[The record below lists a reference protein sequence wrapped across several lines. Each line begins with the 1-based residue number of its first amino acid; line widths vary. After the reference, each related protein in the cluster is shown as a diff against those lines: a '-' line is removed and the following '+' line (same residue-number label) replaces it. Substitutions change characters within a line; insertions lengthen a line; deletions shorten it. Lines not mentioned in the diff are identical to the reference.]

1 MVSLKIPF
9 SFVKNLIKP
18 NPPNSNIVS
27 NKEILNLTQGTV
39 VNFIMNPLIGAVD
52 TYWIS
57 KLNNDAILAGQGS
70 SDRIF
75 NSLFMIA
82 SFTPNVIIPLISKYD
97 SIGDTE
103 KVSSIISSSILL
115 VGLLGFF
122 LSSAVFMLKE
132 PVTKSIIPISA
143 PSYIYAIQ
151 YLEIRIIS
159 LGFALL
165 NSLAF
170 ASFRGQKDVYT
181 PLKINLCSQLANMIL
196 NPILMV
202 KMGVKGIALGS
213 VISELISFQMFYSSL
228 LKKKLIKISKIDFK
242 IIKVLINRGF
252 SIQLRAICISLIGL
266 IGFRQ
271 AQHIDLTGSA
281 AAAHVLNMQLFEI
294 GHIFTYSVGLICPI
308 IIPRYSQTGH
318 IERKLYRFGTGVS
331 LLAMLN
337 NFIIGQ
343 RIFRLF
349 SKNDE
354 VIYIAKNVIP
364 ASSLY
369 QLICGLT
376 CVTEGMIQ
384 GYGMYNILG
393 YGTILSTV
401 LFFSC
406 VHFSNNLTQMWYIMC
421 LSTGFRGILNTY
433 LMKRMKK
440 EKSL

>member
-57 KLNNDAILAGQGS
+57 KLNDDAILAGQGS

-82 SFTPNVIIPLISKYD
+82 SFTPTVMIPLISKYD
-97 SIGDTE
+97 SVGDTD

-115 VGLLGFF
+115 VGLLGLV
-122 LSSAVFMLKE
+122 LSGSIFMFKE
-132 PVTKSIIPISA
+132 PVTKSIIPNSA
-143 PSYIYAIQ
+143 PAYIYAVQ
-151 YLEIRIIS
+151 YLEIRILS

-170 ASFRGQKDVYT
+170 ASFRGQKDVFT

-228 LKKKLIKISKIDFK
+228 LKKKLIKFSKIDLK
-242 IIKVLINRGF
+242 IIKVLIQRGF
-252 SIQLRAICISLIGL
+252 SIQLRAICLSLIGL

-271 AQHIDLTGSA
+271 AQHMDLSGSV

-308 IIPRYSQTGH
+308 IIPRYSQTQH
-318 IERKLYRFGTGVS
+318 VERKLYRFGTGVS
-331 LLAMLN
+331 LLVMLN
-337 NFIIGQ
+337 NYIIGQ

-349 SKNDE
+349 SKSDE
-354 VIYIAKNVIP
+354 VIYIAKKVIP
-364 ASSLY
+364 ASSLF

-376 CVTEGMIQ
+376 CITEGMIQ

-393 YGTILSTV
+393 YGTIFSTV